1 MATKKKKN
9 SISDIVKMNKQ
20 SDELL
25 YGIDPEDLSNSDR
38 LQEIEKKINVINTGY
53 QDILKTN
60 NLLEFL
66 TQSQIINSDR
76 IENRINRVN
85 KNNHRDSKKMMENI
99 LDSGTVRNIFNA
111 ERNRIEA
118 YSDYRIIDAY
128 IPQVSRCINL
138 FRDSIMSPDDITKKS
153 FNIGYDKDLDDDAK
167 ELLSGYLE
175 NVKNNTNFDKKAKA
189 WIRDGLVEGDVFV
202 AVLKLDK
209 ELNAMLLNENSK
221 KDTLDLFN
229 EPNEDGIILE
239 SEIFNESTNKYFEN
253 IFNEDIYGLADRV
266 SKDDKTL
273 TKEKS
278 ADLVSNAFKKE
289 LTNRFNDNIIIV
301 KDKNKA
307 LNLSVNYQHGDS
319 LDSPIKMNGCIIRTL
334 PPENV
339 VKLET
344 DDNVNYGYL
353 YLEKYDIDG
362 EYGDIGFGMSI
373 KELMTSGGSSGNTY
387 LSTNTGMQTSDMSSA
402 TSISASLSSD
412 YFDSFK
418 SNGEGDTVVKE
429 KLITDLFVKGISK
442 KLNKKIIEENPQ
454 FKEVIYHLVKKDYLI
469 NKKVKITYFEP
480 NDIKHYKPESDK
492 VYGIS
497 KLSKI
502 VFFAKLFLST
512 LLTESMQKISRGR
525 DKRVIYVET
534 GLDEDLEDS
543 IQEVIREFKAKE
555 IQSDIL
561 KSIGTVLR
569 RIGTFEDYYIP
580 RIDGET
586 PLDFETISGM
596 DVNVDDEFMQWLLK
610 SMMTGMGLPNTY
622 VDESN
627 NIDFSR
633 SLLMQNTTFVRD
645 IVSDQKDAQEFLT
658 EVLRQAF
665 YYSYYSEIN
674 SNNSN
679 NVDGIKDKESI
690 GNKDKAVTILTDL
703 DLKSFWIEL
712 PIPEYLNL
720 ANTNE
725 QIQNYQTK
733 GDFIVNTYYD
743 ENNSDEKYQKER
755 KLFQREVMKDL
766 VTTVDWEKYDDMHK
780 KLQLKIRK
788 ENLEEEANK
797 PVNNTSDTDDLDV
810 EGMDF

>member
-1 MATKKKKN
+1 MATRKKKN
-9 SISDIVKMNKQ
+9 SISDIVKMNKE

-38 LQEIEKKINVINTGY
+38 LQEIEKKINIINTGY

-66 TQSQIINSDR
+66 TQSQIINSER

-111 ERNRIEA
+111 ERNRIES

-128 IPQVSRCINL
+128 IPQVSRGIDL
-138 FRDSIMSPDDITKKS
+138 FRDSIMSPDDITKRS
-153 FNIGYDKDLDDDAK
+153 FNIGYDKDLDDDTK

-175 NVKNNTNFDKKAKA
+175 DTKTSIDFDKKAKS
-189 WIRDGLVEGDVFV
+189 WIRDGLVDGDVFV

-209 ELNAMLLNENSK
+209 ELNAMLLNEDSK
-221 KDTLDLFN
+221 KDVLDLFN
-229 EPNEDGIILE
+229 EPDEDGILLE
-239 SEIFNESTNKYFEN
+239 SEMFNESTSKYFEN
-253 IFNEDIYGLADRV
+253 IFNEDIYGLADKV
-266 SKDDKTL
+266 AKDNKTL
-273 TKEKS
+273 TKDKS
-278 ADLVSNAFKKE
+278 ASLVSDAFKKE
-289 LTNRFNDNIIIV
+289 LTNRFNDNIIII

-307 LNLSVNYQHGDS
+307 LNLSANYQDETSS

-334 PPENV
+334 PPESV

-344 DDNVNYGYL
+344 DDNVNYGYI

-362 EYGDIGFGMSI
+362 EYGDNGFGMSI
-373 KELMTSGGSSGNTY
+373 KELMSSGGSSGNTY
-387 LSTNTGMQTSDMSSA
+387 LSTNTGMHTSDMSST

-418 SNGEGDTVVKE
+418 SNGDGDTVVKE

-442 KLNKKIIEENPQ
+442 KLDKKMIENNPQ
-454 FKEVIYHLVKKDYLI
+454 FKEVIYHLVKKDYLL

-480 NDIKHYKPESDK
+480 NDIKHYKPDSDK

-627 NIDFSR
+627 NVDFSR

-645 IVSDQKDAQEFLT
+645 IVSDQRDAQEFLT
-658 EVLRQAF
+658 DVLRQSF

-674 SNNSN
+674 SNTNKENKESS
-679 NVDGIKDKESI
+679 KDKSK
-690 GNKDKAVTILTDL
+690 NTTVLTDL

-766 VTTVDWEKYDDMHK
+766 VTTVDWDKYDDMYK
-780 KLQLKIRK
+780 KLQLKIIR

-797 PVNNTSDTDDLDV
+797 PVSDTTGTDDLDA
-810 EGMDF
+810 GDMDF